1 MAPGAQIDSHGRAIR
16 VRRDG
21 REHQM
26 KNTPRFAIVGFGEVG
41 QILAQDLVAAGCD
54 VTGVFD
60 PKLSD
65 PDSIPSKAAVGPYRP
80 AADAADAIAGAQ
92 LIISSVTAEQGFE
105 AAKSVTA
112 GIAPGAFFVDI
123 NSVSPGVKRA
133 SAEAVNAAGGR
144 YVEAAVMTPVPP
156 YRIKSPLLLGGPH
169 AADFLEMAAPLGF
182 NAKVYSTEIGK
193 ASAVKMCR
201 SVIIKG
207 MEAIFTESF
216 LTSRRLGVDADVLAS
231 LKDMLPVPDMEAFT
245 RYLILRSVQHGK
257 RRAEEMREVARTV
270 SEAHVEPLMSSATAQ
285 RQDFAAD
292 TGKGI
297 DLSQDLNGI
306 LDALLARMPT

>member
-1 MAPGAQIDSHGRAIR
+1 
-16 VRRDG
+16 
-21 REHQM
+21 M

-41 QILAQDLVAAGCD
+41 QILAQDLVAAGCV

-60 PKLSD
+60 PKLRD

-80 AADAADAIAGAQ
+80 ALDAADAIAGAQ

-133 SAEAVNAAGGR
+133 SSEAVNAAGGR
-144 YVEAAVMTPVPP
+144 YVEAAVMTAVPP
-156 YRIKSPLLLGGPH
+156 HRIRSPMLLGGLH
-169 AADFLEMAAPLGF
+169 AADFLELATPLGF
-182 NAKVYSTEIGK
+182 NARVYSTEIGK

-201 SVIIKG
+201 SVMIKG
-207 MEAIFTESF
+207 MEALITESM
-216 LTSRRLGVDADVLAS
+216 LSARRLGVEDDVLAS
-231 LKDMLPVPDMEAFT
+231 LGETMPVPDWEVFARYMIT
-245 RYLILRSVQHGK
+245 RSLQHGR

-270 SEAHVEPLMSSATAQ
+270 SEANVQPLMSRSIAE
-285 RQDFAAD
+285 RQDIAAEL
-292 TGKGI
+292 GKGV
-297 DLSQDLNGI
+297 DLNQDLDGI
-306 LDALLARMPT
+306 LDALLAKLPG

>member
-1 MAPGAQIDSHGRAIR
+1 
-16 VRRDG
+16 
-21 REHQM
+21 M
-26 KNTPRFAIVGFGEVG
+26 KNTPAFSIIGFGEVG
-41 QILAQDLVAAGCD
+41 QIMAQDLTAAGCEPA
-54 VTGVFD
+54 GVFD
-60 PKLSD
+60 LKFAD
-65 PDSIPSKAAVGPYRP
+65 PDSIPSRAAVAPYRAGSSAP
-80 AADAADAIAGAQ
+80 DAVAGAQ
-92 LIISSVTAEQGFE
+92 LIISAVTAAQGLN
-105 AAKSVTA
+105 AAQSVA
-112 GIAPGAFFVDI
+112 GGIAPGAFFVDM
-123 NSVSPGVKRA
+123 NSVSPEVKRQ
-133 SAEAVNAAGGR
+133 SAQAVTAAGGR